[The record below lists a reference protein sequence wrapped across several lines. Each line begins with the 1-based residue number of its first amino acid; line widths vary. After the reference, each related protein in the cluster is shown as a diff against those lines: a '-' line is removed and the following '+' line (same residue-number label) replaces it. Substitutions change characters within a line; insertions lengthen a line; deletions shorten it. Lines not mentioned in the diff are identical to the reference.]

1 MADTLKGH
9 WGGSMVTAAT
19 IAELRDAGY
28 LAPTIAARAPEANQ
42 RVPAP
47 NVGERVV
54 FVPHLI

>member
-9 WGGSMVTAAT
+9 WGGSIVTAVT

-28 LAPTIAARAPEANQ
+28 LAPTIAACAPEADEL
-42 RVPAP
+42 VPAP